1 MCKEYSENGAV
12 YYNLTDEEL
21 IMRSRGGDSAA
32 TDFVME
38 KYKGLVRR
46 KAADLFLPDGG
57 DRDDLI
63 QEGMLGLFKA
73 VRDYDSGKE
82 ASFATFANLCV
93 TRQLYTAVEAAGRK
107 KHQPL
112 NTALSYDAVL
122 PLDGTGVESGQGG
135 SNRSNAHSDSS
146 GSLHSGSGN
155 GTSFL
160 ELLASEENDPE
171 LQYISQESSRQLEE
185 SIYNVLSPMERKVLD
200 LYLSDLDYREIA
212 ACLDKD
218 PKSMDNALQRIK
230 AKVRKLLN

>member
-1 MCKEYSENGAV
+1 MCKEYSESGAG

-46 KAADLFLPDGG
+46 KAADLFLPDG

-73 VRDYDSGKE
+73 VRDYDYGKE

-122 PLDGTGVESGQGG
+122 PMDGAGTESEQGRRNG
-135 SNRSNAHSDSS
+135 SRSQRGSS
-146 GSLHSGSGN
+146 GTLHSGSGN
-155 GTSFL
+155 GASFL

-185 SIYNVLSPMERKVLD
+185 SIYSVLSPMERKVLD

-212 ACLDKD
+212 AQLDKD

-230 AKVRKLLN
+230 TKVRKLLQD

>member
-1 MCKEYSENGAV
+1 MCKEYSESGAG

-46 KAADLFLPDGG
+46 KAADLFLPDG

-122 PLDGTGVESGQGG
+122 PMDGAGAESEQGRRNGSHSQRGG
-135 SNRSNAHSDSS
+135 S
-146 GSLHSGSGN
+146 GTLHSGSGN
-155 GTSFL
+155 GASFL

-185 SIYNVLSPMERKVLD
+185 SIYSVLSPMERKVLD

-212 ACLDKD
+212 AQLDKD

-230 AKVRKLLN
+230 TKVRKLLN